1 MKVGLA
7 LATSAG
13 ILLAATARSDA
24 QYYERPYYAPA
35 PYYGGEYYAPP
46 PPRYYREPRGYYGY
60 GYNRGRRDNNPC
72 PPYWT
77 IQNGVC
83 KPYRGY

>member
-1 MKVGLA
+1 MKIILA
-7 LATSAG
+7 LAMSAG
-13 ILLAATARSDA
+13 VLLAATARSDA
-24 QYYERPYYAPA
+24 QYYERPYYAPS
-35 PYYGGEYYAPP
+35 PYYGGGYYAQ
-46 PPRYYREPRGYYGY
+46 PPRYYREPRGYRGY
-60 GYNRGRRDNNPC
+60 GYNRGRREYNPC